1 MVNYSQKDGYSA
13 IVLYMNTDLFI
24 ENSFSLTPNDIL
36 LDRHHGSLKINYWT
50 NDSADL
56 SSVCVSIEG
65 REPQKINLDWEEI
78 TYGERAYFQC
88 ECGLRVNK
96 IYLPENGKE
105 FACRKCHGLL
115 YQLTTFNRHT
125 NAGKFLYKQ
134 NRLQKLMESREKMG
148 RILYKNNF
156 TKRFERFLN
165 LCNKAGLDDVV
176 KGANTLKELIA
187 Q

>member
-1 MVNYSQKDGYSA
+1 
-13 IVLYMNTDLFI
+13 MNTDLFI

-36 LDRHHGSLKINYWT
+36 QDRHHGSLKISYWT
-50 NDSADL
+50 NDATDL
-56 SSVCVSIEG
+56 SDVSVSVKG
-65 REPQKINLDWEEI
+65 GEPQKINLEWEEI
-78 TYGERAYFQC
+78 TYGQRAYFQC
-88 ECGLRVNK
+88 SCGLRVNK
-96 IYLPENGKE
+96 IYLPADAKE
-105 FACRKCHGLL
+105 FKCRKCHKLL

-125 NAGKFLYKQ
+125 NVGQFLYKQ
-134 NRLQKLMESREKMG
+134 NRMQKLMESREKMG